1 MRLDKFT
8 TKFQEALSDAQSIA
22 LGHDNA
28 YIEPVHML
36 VAMLRQD
43 EGPRALLERAGAN
56 APGLLKAAE
65 AAVKRLPQVQGQDQV
80 QGSPELGRVLQ
91 ATEKEAI
98 QRGDQFIAS
107 ELFLLA
113 LIDSKG
119 EAAQIAKDNG
129 LSRKSLEA
137 AIDAVRGGQKVDS
150 AEAEGQREA
159 LKKYCLDLTER
170 ARLGKLDPVIGR
182 DDEIRRAI
190 QVLQRRSKNNPV
202 LIGEPGVGKTAI
214 VEGLAQRI
222 VEGEVPESL
231 KNKRVL
237 VLDMAG
243 LLAGAK
249 YRGEFEERLKAVLNE
264 IHQEAYTAHG
274 IDPRDRKT
282 KGKDRA
288 DEDRKLTRWMCD
300 NFFDI
305 RMFGAVMT
313 TEINCG
319 QVRGPVQF
327 TMARSIDPILSQE
340 HAVTRC
346 AVTTARE
353 AEDQSGDNRTMGRK
367 FTVPYGLYRCHGFV
381 NPLLADGERG
391 TGFNDEDLD
400 LLWKSLEMMW
410 DVDRSAARGQIT
422 PRKLIVFKHESPLGN
437 APAHRLLEMVKVRR
451 CDPMKPARSFSDYQV
466 DIVGDLPSGV
476 EKLEMF

>member
-1 MRLDKFT
+1 VYLFDVVDGNPNGDP
-8 TKFQEALSDAQSIA
+8 DAGNLPRIDPETQHGLVTDVCIKRKIRNHISMA
-22 LGHDNA
+22 KGD
-28 YIEPVHML
+28 EP
-36 VAMLRQD
+36 RF
-43 EGPRALLERAGAN
+43 RIY
-56 APGLLKAAE
+56 
-65 AAVKRLPQVQGQDQV
+65 VK
-80 QGSPELGRVLQ
+80 E
-91 ATEKEAI
+91 
-98 QRGDQFIAS
+98 
-107 ELFLLA
+107 
-113 LIDSKG
+113 
-119 EAAQIAKDNG
+119 
-129 LSRKSLEA
+129 
-137 AIDAVRGGQKVDS
+137 
-150 AEAEGQREA
+150 
-159 LKKYCLDLTER
+159 
-170 ARLGKLDPVIGR
+170 
-182 DDEIRRAI
+182 
-190 QVLQRRSKNNPV
+190 
-202 LIGEPGVGKTAI
+202 
-214 VEGLAQRI
+214 
-222 VEGEVPESL
+222 
-231 KNKRVL
+231 
-237 VLDMAG
+237 
-243 LLAGAK
+243 
-249 YRGEFEERLKAVLNE
+249 KAVLNE